1 MLENRT
7 LEIIIIAVVVLLLFG
22 AKRLPDAARGLGKSL
37 RIFKSEVN
45 AMKTDAGQ
53 PAPVTPKSIDSAV
66 AAPNTAAS
74 EGAEVAGEPKASDPM
89 ITAQF

>member
-22 AKRLPDAARGLGKSL
+22 AKRLPETARGLGKSL

-45 AMKTDAGQ
+45 AMKTDA
-53 PAPVTPKSIDSAV
+53 AE
-66 AAPNTAAS
+66 AATTVPGSVEAGTT
-74 EGAEVAGEPKASDPM
+74 VAGSAAAGPAEAATDRAVTGPTST
-89 ITAQF
+89 IQS

>member
-22 AKRLPDAARGLGKSL
+22 AKRLPDTARGLGKSL

-45 AMKTDAGQ
+45 AMKTDA
-53 PAPVTPKSIDSAV
+53 
-66 AAPNTAAS
+66 
-74 EGAEVAGEPKASDPM
+74 AEVATTVPRSVEAATTVAGSAAAGPTEAATDRAVTEPMST
-89 ITAQF
+89 IQS